1 MMLSVIAGK
10 MWDKTID
17 CIPFFLLAKD
27 SGKVELNLSRII
39 EAVII
44 AAITGMI
51 VGWSVR
57 GDMSNMKADIVE
69 VKAQV
74 SKIYSDIYR
83 PSVGSKP

>member
-1 MMLSVIAGK
+1 MVLSVIAGK
-10 MWDKTID
+10 MWDKASF
-17 CIPFFLLAKD
+17 CIPFFLLAKNGGD
-27 SGKVELNLSRII
+27 KVELNLSRII

-44 AAITGMI
+44 ALITGMI

-57 GDMSNMKADIVE
+57 GDIANVKADVAE

-83 PSVGSKP
+83 PSVQP